1 MTRKIII
8 LIGVLLLVQ
17 QACLRP
23 YTGDAPAMEVVLTAT
38 MSAALQ
44 QITPVRVNIPST
56 AAPTVVT
63 TPLSLEPPTPSRGI
77 SPLYAIILVTKD
89 NTLNVRVKPGLE
101 GSVLETLPPNS
112 RGLEPTGQRETL
124 GDDEWI
130 EIRRPSQQPGWVNG
144 WFLTQQVPPES
155 FCVDPRV
162 DALVSDFFAA
172 LAAGDTEVLAEL
184 VSPVHGLTIR
194 YGWVSPEVNF
204 SPASIGTLLSSGESF
219 NWGIQEGSG
228 QPLEG
233 TFAEKIFPRLN
244 DVQID
249 KASRHC
255 NTLETGVAT
264 GGTTAK
270 VVWPEEY
277 ANINYVA
284 VYRAALPGDEMN
296 WRTWAVG
303 IEYADSAPYV
313 AFLVQYQWE
322 I

>member
-1 MTRKIII
+1 MVI
-8 LIGVLLLVQ
+8 LIGVVLLAQ

-23 YTGDAPAMEVVLTAT
+23 YTGEAPAMEVVLTTT
-38 MSAALQ
+38 MSAALKQ
-44 QITPVRVNIPST
+44 VTPVRVYVPST
-56 AAPTVVT
+56 AAATVET

-89 NTLNVRVKPGLE
+89 NTLNVRAKPSLQGT
-101 GSVLETLPPNS
+101 VLETLPPNS

-124 GDDEWI
+124 GEDEWI

-184 VSPVHGLTIR
+184 VSPVHGLTVR
-194 YGWVSPEVNF
+194 YFWSSPEVNF
-204 SPASIGTLLSSGESF
+204 SPISIATLLSNSESF
-219 NWGIQEGSG
+219 DWGVQEGSG

-233 TFAEKIFPRLN
+233 TFAEKILPRLN
-244 DVQID
+244 DVQIN

-264 GGTTAK
+264 SGTTAK
-270 VVWPEEY
+270 IAWPEEY

-303 IEYADSAPYV
+303 IEYVDSVPYV
-313 AFLVQYQWE
+313 AFLVQYHWE

>member
-1 MTRKIII
+1 
-8 LIGVLLLVQ
+8 
-17 QACLRP
+17 
-23 YTGDAPAMEVVLTAT
+23 
-38 MSAALQ
+38 
-44 QITPVRVNIPST
+44 
-56 AAPTVVT
+56 
-63 TPLSLEPPTPSRGI
+63 
-77 SPLYAIILVTKD
+77 
-89 NTLNVRVKPGLE
+89 
-101 GSVLETLPPNS
+101 VLETLPPNS

-124 GDDEWI
+124 GEDEWI

-172 LAAGDTEVLAEL
+172 LAAGDAEVLAEL

-194 YGWVSPEVNF
+194 YGWASPEVNF
-204 SPASIGTLLSSGESF
+204 SPASVATLLSNSESF

-233 TFAEKIFPRLN
+233 TFTEVVLPRLN

-249 KASRHC
+249 KASRRC

-277 ANINYVA
+277 ANINYMA

-303 IEYADSAPYV
+303 IEYADSLPYV